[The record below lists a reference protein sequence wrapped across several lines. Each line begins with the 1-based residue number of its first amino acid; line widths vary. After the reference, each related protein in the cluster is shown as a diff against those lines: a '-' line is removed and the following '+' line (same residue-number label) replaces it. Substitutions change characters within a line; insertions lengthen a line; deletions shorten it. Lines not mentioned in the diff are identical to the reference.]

1 MWEILDFI
9 KDLQKVQFAQNGA
22 KLKGVEVSETPS
34 VIPEGELH
42 KNRHDI
48 DLEGITKKGIPVI
61 TTDAENPTTFQE
73 IQNGGNIVEHCEIER
88 EEVIFSKELTD
99 YVEEAREHWHNGEDN
114 LLEVGKRIV
123 KELITNTE
131 DNTGLIDKLEE

>member
-9 KDLQKVQFAQNGA
+9 NDLHKVQFAQNGA

-73 IQNGGNIVEHCEIER
+73 IQNGGNIVEHAEIEK

-123 KELITNTE
+123 KELITNTQ